1 MPKREKFI
9 KKTDSFI
16 ETGSYLGD
24 GIQLAIDSGFLN
36 IYSIE
41 LGHHL
46 HDICKKRFSKQ
57 SNVKLILGD
66 SSDKL
71 RELLN
76 ENPNTPFTYWLDGHY
91 SEGIT
96 SRGKKDCPLKEELE
110 AILSRGVNG
119 ELIYIDDMRYYKND
133 KDISLEEII
142 SIVKKYK
149 PDAIWRFEAS
159 NLDPE
164 DHLLIEY

>member
-1 MPKREKFI
+1 MPKNENFI
-9 KKTDSFI
+9 KKTECFI

-24 GIQLAIDSGFLN
+24 GIQLAINSGFSK

-41 LGHHL
+41 LGPHL
-46 HDICKKRFSKQ
+46 HEICKKRFENQ
-57 SNVKLILGD
+57 SNVNLILGD
-66 SSDKL
+66 SAEKL
-71 RELLN
+71 KELLE

-91 SEGIT
+91 SAGIT
-96 SRGKKDCPLKEELE
+96 VRGKKDCPLNEELE

-119 ELIYIDDMRYYKND
+119 ELIYIDDMRYYKKD
-133 KDISLEEII
+133 KDITIEDIL

-149 PDAIWRFEAS
+149 PDATWRFEPS
-159 NLDPE
+159 DLDAE